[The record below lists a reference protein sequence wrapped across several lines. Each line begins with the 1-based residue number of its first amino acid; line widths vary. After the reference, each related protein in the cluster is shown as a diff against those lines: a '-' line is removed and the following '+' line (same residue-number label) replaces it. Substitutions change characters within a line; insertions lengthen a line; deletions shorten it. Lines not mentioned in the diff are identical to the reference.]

1 MARLRV
7 DKQVIRDL
15 AALLNETGLTE
26 IEWSE
31 GDTLVRVGRGGSSVA
46 SVVETRPAPA
56 PPFAETVEAAPAA
69 ESVAVSE
76 DLSQHVGAVAS
87 PMVGTVYTS
96 PEPGA
101 ASFVSVGDTVSE
113 GETVIIIEAMKTM
126 NPIPA
131 PRGGRVSH
139 ILVSNEQPVE
149 FGQVLMVI
157 E

>member
-31 GDTLVRVGRGGSSVA
+31 GDTLVRVGRGGSPVGSV
-46 SVVETRPAPA
+46 TMTAPA
-56 PPFAETVEAAPAA
+56 PTVGEPIDDAAGAESAA
-69 ESVAVSE
+69 ESE
-76 DLSQHVGAVAS
+76 DLSQHVGAIAS
-87 PMVGTVYTS
+87 PMVGTVYVS
-96 PEPGA
+96 PEPGTA
-101 ASFVSVGDTVSE
+101 PFVSVGDSVSE
-113 GETVIIIEAMKTM
+113 GQTVIIIEAMKTM

-139 ILVSNEQPVE
+139 ILVGNEQPVE
-149 FGQVLMVI
+149 FGQVLMII

>member
-1 MARLRV
+1 MARLKV
-7 DKQVIRDL
+7 DQQVIRDL

-31 GDTLVRVGRGGSSVA
+31 GDTLVRVGRGGMPAAAVA
-46 SVVETRPAPA
+46 AASPGAA
-56 PPFAETVEAAPAA
+56 LAAETAALAVAELELAA
-69 ESVAVSE
+69 E
-76 DLSQHVGAVAS
+76 DLSLHAGAIAS

-96 PEPGA
+96 PEPGTA
-101 ASFVSVGDTVSE
+101 PFVTVGDTVSE
-113 GETVIIIEAMKTM
+113 GQTVIIIEAMKTM

-131 PRGGRVSH
+131 PRGGRVTQ

-149 FGQVLMVI
+149 FGQVLMII

>member
-1 MARLRV
+1 MARLKV

-31 GDTLVRVGRGGSSVA
+31 GDTLVRVGRGGSPAAAVA
-46 SVVETRPAPA
+46 VA
-56 PPFAETVEAAPAA
+56 PPGPAAA
-69 ESVAVSE
+69 ESAEAAAE
-76 DLSQHVGAVAS
+76 DLSQHAGAIAS
-87 PMVGTVYTS
+87 PMVGTVYVS
-96 PEPGA
+96 PEPGTA
-101 ASFVSVGDTVSE
+101 PFVTVGDTVSE
-113 GETVIIIEAMKTM
+113 GQTVIIIEAMKTM

-131 PRGGRVSH
+131 PRGGRVAQ

-149 FGQVLMVI
+149 FGQVLMII

>member
-31 GDTLVRVGRGGSSVA
+31 GDTLVRVGRGGSPTGSVA
-46 SVVETRPAPA
+46 V
-56 PPFAETVEAAPAA
+56 AAPALPPA
-69 ESVAVSE
+69 EGQPVDEAEGAEPAAESE
-76 DLSQHVGAVAS
+76 DLSQHAGAIAS
-87 PMVGTVYTS
+87 PMVGTVYVS
-96 PEPGA
+96 PEPGTA
-101 ASFVSVGDTVSE
+101 PFVSVGDSVSE
-113 GETVIIIEAMKTM
+113 GQTVIIIEAMKTM

-139 ILVSNEQPVE
+139 ILVGNEQPVE